1 MVEYQNE
8 LREACLE
15 AYSGFVQGYRGA
27 IQNRLELHE
36 AGLDVGSID
45 ALDVSLGRLKPHV
58 PHIVDFILAIGADPE
73 ANDSVLFAAI
83 GLLG

>member
-15 AYSGFVQGYRGA
+15 AYSGFVQGYRAG
-27 IQNRLELHE
+27 IQNQLQSHE
-36 AGLDVGSID
+36 SGGSTASVE
-45 ALDVSLGRLKPHV
+45 ALDLSLTRLKPHV
-58 PHIVDFILAIGADPE
+58 PHVVDFILAIGADPE
-73 ANDSVLFAAI
+73 ANDNVLFAAI